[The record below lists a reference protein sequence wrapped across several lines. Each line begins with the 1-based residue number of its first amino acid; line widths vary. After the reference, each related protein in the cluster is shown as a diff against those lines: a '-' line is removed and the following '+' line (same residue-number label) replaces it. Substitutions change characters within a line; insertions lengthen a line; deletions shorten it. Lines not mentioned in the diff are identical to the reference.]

1 MYNINVEKK
10 YNIYIQQDFDNL
22 LNFIKKDNISHHNIA
37 IITDNNV
44 SKHYLTQIQNVFK
57 FSNVFVYEIQNG
69 EQSKNL
75 LTIQNIYEF
84 LLQNNID
91 RKSLI
96 VALGGGV
103 VGDIA
108 GFVAST
114 YMRGINFIQIP
125 TTLLAQV
132 DSSVGGKTGVDF
144 LGKKNIIGA
153 FYNPSLVYINISTL
167 KTLPKNHIQNG
178 MAEVI
183 KYGYILDEDFLNFIF
198 SEKEKIKDFNF
209 DVLAKIIYKCC
220 QLKSHIV
227 FIDEKEQGIREILNF
242 GHTFGHGIEA
252 ETNFNILHGQAVA
265 MGMLSSLYI
274 SNILGFITD
283 QQITQAKNILKYFD
297 LCNKTNLN
305 VENVYNNMIYDK
317 KNENKKIKI
326 IMLKKIGQ
334 AFSTFNIDKNMLIKA
349 LSYALEV

>member
-10 YNIYIQQDFDNL
+10 YNIYIQQNFDNL
-22 LNFIKKDNISHHNIA
+22 LNFIKKDNIHYNNIT
-37 IITDNNV
+37 IITDDNV
-44 SKHYLTQIQNVFK
+44 SKHYLAQIQNIFK
-57 FSNVFVYEIQNG
+57 PKNVFVYEIQHG

-75 LTIQNIYEF
+75 LTVQNIYEF
-84 LLQNNID
+84 LLQNNMD

-96 VALGGGV
+96 IALGGGV

-144 LGKKNIIGA
+144 LGKKNIIGS
-153 FYNPSLVYINISTL
+153 FYNPSLVYININTL
-167 KTLPKNHIQNG
+167 KTLPKEHMQNG

-198 SEKEKIKDFNF
+198 NEKDKINDFNF

-220 QLKSHIV
+220 QLKSYIV
-227 FIDEKEQGIREILNF
+227 FIDEKEEGIREILNF
-242 GHTFGHGIEA
+242 GHTFAHGIET

-265 MGMLSSLYI
+265 IGIMASLYI
-274 SNILGFITD
+274 SNMVGFITE
-283 QQITQAKNILKYFD
+283 QQIKQAKNIFKYFN

-305 VENVYNNMIYDK
+305 IENIYNNMIYDK

-334 AFSTFNIDKNMLIKA
+334 AFSTFNVDKNMLIKA

>member
-10 YNIYIQQDFDNL
+10 YKIYIQQNFDNL

-44 SKHYLTQIQNVFK
+44 SKHYLKQIQNVFK

-75 LTIQNIYEF
+75 LTIQNVYEF

-114 YMRGINFIQIP
+114 YMRGIKFIQIP

-153 FYNPSLVYINISTL
+153 FYNPSLVYINVDTL
-167 KTLPKNHIQNG
+167 KTLPKEHIQNG

-198 SEKEKIKDFNF
+198 NEKEKINDFNF
-209 DVLAKIIYKCC
+209 DILAKIIYKCC

-252 ETNFNILHGQAVA
+252 ETNFNLLHGQAVA
-265 MGMLSSLYI
+265 IGMLASLYI
-274 SNILGFITD
+274 SNMAGFITNE
-283 QQITQAKNILKYFD
+283 QIEQAKNILKYFD

-305 VENVYNNMIYDK
+305 VENIYNNMIYDK
-317 KNENKKIKI
+317 KNENKQIKI

-334 AFSTFNIDKNMLIKA
+334 AFSTFNIDKNTLIKA
-349 LSYALEV
+349 ISYALEV